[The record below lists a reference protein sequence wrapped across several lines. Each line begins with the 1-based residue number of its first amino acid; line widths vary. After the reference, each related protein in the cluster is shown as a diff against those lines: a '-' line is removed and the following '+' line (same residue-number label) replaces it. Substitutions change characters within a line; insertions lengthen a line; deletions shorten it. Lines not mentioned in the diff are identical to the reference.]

1 MYNALTEVQSECLQL
16 FRLLD
21 SYLKKR
27 TATKNKLHGEDVLGT
42 PSKYVYRSLKR
53 NLKYLTQEIQGIED
67 HLLSLV
73 KQDQQAQ
80 LTLLTSIPGMGVKTA
95 LFLIVITDG
104 FKKFESASQLCSYV
118 GITPTIRQSGSSVR
132 GRSRISKVGNKK
144 LRNLLFLC
152 AFSACKH
159 NKAWRKLYERIVNKG
174 KSKKLALIA
183 VANKLLKQA
192 FAIAKSGRPY
202 DENFVSKLA

>member
-1 MYNALTEVQSECLQL
+1 M
-16 FRLLD
+16 
-21 SYLKKR
+21 K
-27 TATKNKLHGEDVLGT
+27 GIPGLGT
-42 PSKYVYRSLKR
+42 
-53 NLKYLTQEIQGIED
+53 
-67 HLLSLV
+67 
-73 KQDQQAQ
+73 
-80 LTLLTSIPGMGVKTA
+80 KTA

-104 FKKFESASQLCSYV
+104 FDKFETAGQLCSYV

-132 GRSRISKVGNKK
+132 GKSRISKVGNQK

-159 NKAWRKLYERIVNKG
+159 NKACREIYERIVAKG

-192 FAIAKSGRPY
+192 FAIAKSGLPY
-202 DENFVSKLA
+202 DEKFVSKLN